1 MIQEHDHHQ
10 HHHHHDIYIII
21 VTSIIVTCRI
31 IACPAGRQQP
41 MGDLGPDPDEHAP
54 PAHHHTTHQR
64 HPHPHHHLTIII
76 ITITIKQPTDA
87 ITKILINLS
96 SVSQSQETAVYW
108 LSKIQKNPG
117 I

>member
-1 MIQEHDHHQ
+1 
-10 HHHHHDIYIII
+10 
-21 VTSIIVTCRI
+21 
-31 IACPAGRQQP
+31 

-108 LSKIQKNPG
+108 LSKSQRNPG

>member
-1 MIQEHDHHQ
+1 
-10 HHHHHDIYIII
+10 
-21 VTSIIVTCRI
+21 
-31 IACPAGRQQP
+31 

-64 HPHPHHHLTIII
+64 HPHPHHHLTNII

>member
-1 MIQEHDHHQ
+1 MAIRAPDGANN
-10 HHHHHDIYIII
+10 IYILSSSS
-21 VTSIIVTCRI
+21 VSCRI

-64 HPHPHHHLTIII
+64 HPHPHHHLTNII
-76 ITITIKQPTDA
+76 ITITIKQP
-87 ITKILINLS
+87 TKILINLS